1 MNLSLP
7 KHLAIIMDGNG
18 RWAQKRLRPRF
29 FGHIRGAKAAR
40 EIISASA
47 RLGIQF
53 LTLYAFST
61 ENWRR
66 PQAEVNF
73 LMKLLERHLMR
84 ERAQL
89 IKENIRF
96 HVLGDISLLPDSA
109 KLEIKKTLELTS
121 HNTGMQLTF
130 ALNYGGRQEI
140 VSAVKRLAEMAVRN
154 EINPTA
160 IDEDVFSSALD
171 GSFQP
176 DPDLIIRTSGETRLS
191 NFLTW
196 QSSYSEFYVTDVL
209 WPDFKESDLVKALNN
224 FSARERR
231 FGAVAELKQ
240 QLEL

>member
-1 MNLSLP
+1 
-7 KHLAIIMDGNG
+7 MDGNG

-29 FGHIRGAKAAR
+29 FGHIRGAKVAR
-40 EIISASA
+40 DIISSSA

-73 LMKLLERHLMR
+73 LMKLLERHLIR

-89 IKENIRF
+89 IRENIRF
-96 HVLGDISLLPDSA
+96 HVLGDISLLPEA
-109 KLEIKKTLELTS
+109 VKLELRNTLELTS
-121 HNTGMQLTF
+121 RNTGMQLTF

-140 VSAVKRLAEMAVRN
+140 VGAVKRLAEMAKRN
-154 EINPTA
+154 EIIPEA
-160 IDEDVFSSALD
+160 INESVFSSALD
-171 GSFQP
+171 GAYQP
-176 DPDLIIRTSGETRLS
+176 DPDLIIRTSGESRLS

-209 WPDFKESDLVKALNN
+209 WPDFKESDLIKALNN

-231 FGAVAELKQ
+231 FGAVAEVEQ
-240 QLEL
+240 QFEV